1 MNNERLFIKP
11 TTPLAPTKEKKK
23 LPSRSVLNASGG
35 EKLFLSCSPQTMRL
49 EFNIQVPRP
58 VVDGV
63 LSLLT
68 SRNSDW

>member
-1 MNNERLFIKP
+1 MNDCLSNQ
-11 TTPLAPTKEKKK
+11 PLPSPLRKRKKK

-49 EFNIQVPRP
+49 EFNIQVPIP